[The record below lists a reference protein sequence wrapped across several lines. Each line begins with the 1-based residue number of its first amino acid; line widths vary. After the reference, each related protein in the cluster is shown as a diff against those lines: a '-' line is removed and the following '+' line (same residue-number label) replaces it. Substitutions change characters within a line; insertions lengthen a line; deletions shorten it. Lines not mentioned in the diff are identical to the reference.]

1 MRPVKWNLCTR
12 PKWDLCTR
20 PKWDLCTSADTCA
33 PHSGLLSRSPRGY
46 ILCMNMNQKNNP
58 NKVRESRVRRMA
70 QRQGLALTKSRRR
83 DVRATGFGTF
93 MLIDE
98 QTNAVVAS

>member
-1 MRPVKWNLCTR
+1 
-12 PKWDLCTR
+12 
-20 PKWDLCTSADTCA
+20 
-33 PHSGLLSRSPRGY
+33 
-46 ILCMNMNQKNNP
+46 MNMNQKNNP

-98 QTNAVVAS
+98 QTNAVVASGSQSSYGMDLDAVEAFLS